1 MPPLSAPS
9 VTIDLLLAAIAYLM
23 VKHAV
28 ADFFLQTERQRRE
41 KGVYGRPGG
50 LWHAAT
56 HSLLTAPVF
65 LLLPA
70 PAAIVSAL
78 LAAEF
83 VIHYH
88 IDWCKEQIVRRND
101 WTSHDTPF
109 WWSIGLDQLLHGLT
123 YVGIAWVVTVG
134 LAAPGL
140 TP

>member
-1 MPPLSAPS
+1 MPPIPQAP
-9 VTIDLLLAAIAYLM
+9 VTIGLVLTAIAYLM
-23 VKHAV
+23 IKHAV

-41 KGVYGRPGG
+41 KGVYGRMGG

-65 LLLPA
+65 WLLPA
-70 PAAIVSAL
+70 PVTLILGL
-78 LAAEF
+78 LTAEF
-83 VIHYH
+83 ALHYH

-123 YVGIAWVVTVG
+123 YVGIVWVVTAG
-134 LAAPGL
+134 LAAAPVS
-140 TP
+140 P